1 MFPPGEA
8 ALTRIGK
15 SDQKGQGKEPSDPVL
30 RAKYLDYCS
39 ARVADLLL
47 RLTPD
52 EMYVLAQD
60 AARDL
65 EGDAPLSYTEIVRLA
80 TDRIS
85 TKLALPDFHR
95 WVMDYRADP
104 DSFEKELLGLWE
116 TETPRGTGNDS
127 GGLEG

>member
-1 MFPPGEA
+1 
-8 ALTRIGK
+8 
-15 SDQKGQGKEPSDPVL
+15 VL

-60 AARDL
+60 AAREL
-65 EGDAPLSYTEIVRLA
+65 EGRGDGPLSYTEIVRLA

-85 TKLALPDFHR
+85 RKLDLPDFPR
-95 WVMDYRADP
+95 WVVEYRADP
-104 DSFEKELLGLWE
+104 ESFEKELLGLWE
-116 TETPRGTGNDS
+116 TDPGKNDS
-127 GGLEG
+127 GSR